1 MRRTIL
7 VWSVLFCAA
16 LLVGCRSEALGEL
29 GVGHKVGKLVLKDS
43 KNKSVDFSKLKGV
56 YVVAFFIPGD
66 KDSRD
71 KLNQLKAIVGKPKF
85 KGVKALIV
93 TRGKDKKEQ
102 AAAKND
108 LKKNKWPFTLV
119 FDPKLKGADYFS
131 VGQPLPVFMVI
142 SKGRLALTD
151 VRALRTR
158 IRNYTFEDMLARIM
172 DGKSIPLVEF
182 VPMDRAEDRD
192 SIALLGKAPPAF
204 SLKAMNGVTLKPN
217 MYKGSKNVIL
227 IFWSPSCPH
236 CRRELPKIRKF
247 MTTYGEQYDVA
258 IITLVFKFDKDTE
271 GQIRGAMRD
280 LTIDFPTIMYT
291 DKTLADK
298 YNAHSVP
305 TIYIINKNGVIVDFL
320 RGETEKTQG
329 VLKSIF
335 DDKERMNRK

>member
-7 VWSVLFCAA
+7 LWSALFCAA

-29 GVGHKVGKLVLKDS
+29 GIGHKVGKLVLKES

-66 KDSRD
+66 KGSRD
-71 KLNQLKAIVGKPKF
+71 KLNQLKAIADKTKF
-85 KGVKALIV
+85 KSVKVLAV
-93 TRGKDKKEQ
+93 TRGKDKQEQ

-108 LKKNKWPFTLV
+108 FKKNKWPFTLV
-119 FDPKLKGADYFS
+119 FDPKLKGAKHFS
-131 VGQPLPVFMVI
+131 VGQPLPVFLVI

-151 VRALRTR
+151 VRDLRTR

-172 DGKSIPLVEF
+172 DGKNIPLVEL
-182 VPMDRAEDRD
+182 VPVDRTQDREN
-192 SIALLGKAPPAF
+192 IALLGKAPPAF
-204 SLKAMNGVTLKPN
+204 SLKAMNGVTLKPT
-217 MYKGSKNVIL
+217 MHKGSKNVIL

-258 IITLVFKFDKDTE
+258 MITLVFKLDKDTE
-271 GQIRGAMRD
+271 GQVRGAMRE
-280 LTIDFPTIMYT
+280 LTIDFSTILYT

-305 TIYIINKNGVIVDFL
+305 TIYVINKNGVIVEFI
-320 RGETEKTQG
+320 RGELEQTQG

-335 DDKERMNRK
+335 EDKERMNRK